1 MVRCTT
7 GTIAAVFAG
16 LRLYASPLHYYY
28 IVEGEAEKVR
38 RKINELVQQQISE
51 GKKVGVIGTDESLSY
66 YKDGDVRS
74 IGSRKDEITIAQH
87 LFGLLRE
94 FDESDISVIYSE
106 AFETPQIGQ
115 AIMNRLIKAAGHQ
128 IIQV

>member
-1 MVRCTT
+1 M
-7 GTIAAVFAG
+7 
-16 LRLYASPLHYYY
+16 
-28 IVEGEAEKVR
+28 R
-38 RKINELVQQQISE
+38 RKINELVQQQMSE

-66 YKDGDVRS
+66 YKGGDVRS

-128 IIQV
+128 IIRV